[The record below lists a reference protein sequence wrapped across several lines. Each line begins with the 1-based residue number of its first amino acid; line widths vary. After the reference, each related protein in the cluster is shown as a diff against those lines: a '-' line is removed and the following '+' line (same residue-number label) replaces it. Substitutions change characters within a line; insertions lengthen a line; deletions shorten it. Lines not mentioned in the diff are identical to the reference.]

1 MFVNGGKSLSEKYIA
16 LTIAIFD
23 IKGAQK
29 WKITNF
35 DFQAHLAVVC

>member
-1 MFVNGGKSLSEKYIA
+1 MAAMFVNGGKSLSEKYIA

-29 WKITNF
+29 
-35 DFQAHLAVVC
+35 